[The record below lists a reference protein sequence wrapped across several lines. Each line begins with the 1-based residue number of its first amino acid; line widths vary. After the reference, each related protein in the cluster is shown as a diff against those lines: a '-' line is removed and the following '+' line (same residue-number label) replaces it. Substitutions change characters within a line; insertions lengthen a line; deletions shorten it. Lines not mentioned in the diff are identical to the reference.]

1 MKILETIF
9 GEQASSVLMS
19 QTFAGILG
27 IAMALAVYAG
37 IAAVFTALSALSFV
51 FGETPLQISL
61 FFTLALVSMGFACA
75 GFPYRAAGAMQTVSD
90 VDNDEDLEALARN
103 VGVLTLS
110 R

>member
-19 QTFAGILG
+19 QTF
-27 IAMALAVYAG
+27 AG